1 MPHFEW
7 VTKNFLAQS
16 ENGNIDLCL
25 LGAVMSEESFN
36 MHRGLDSFFAPQVRN
51 MVNYFISLLM
61 NSYKLDFA
69 NHGCSQLDA
78 TTGAAF
84 H

>member
-36 MHRGLDSFFAPQVRN
+36 MHRGLDSFFAP
-51 MVNYFISLLM
+51 
-61 NSYKLDFA
+61 
-69 NHGCSQLDA
+69 
-78 TTGAAF
+78 
-84 H
+84 